1 MPDSSGFD
9 RRTLAKIGTGFLA
22 AVVLVYLAGWVVG
35 WNRILSTLARA
46 NYWWVALG
54 CLSSTVCLVVWS
66 KAWDEVLDV
75 LDVHISYRALIVTY
89 FAATFADYVTPFG
102 KVGGNPFIAYVLSQ
116 DDRVSYEESLAGII
130 TADLLNLVPFFVF
143 SGVGLAALAIFGS
156 VPSAVKPLVG
166 GLSVVAVAVPLS
178 VYGSYQYRDA
188 VEAVLTTALSP
199 VASWVDSVDVDSI
212 HRRFDEF
219 YERIDRIASHRGV
232 LVTTLAYSF
241 VGWLFFAL
249 PLYLAGLA
257 VGVHIDPLLV
267 LFLVPVS
274 SLAGIAPT
282 PGGVG
287 GIVVV
292 LAALMVALVPLEA
305 STAAAVALLYRIAS
319 YWYVIA
325 ISGLAAFYEIY
336 RA

>member
-9 RRTLAKIGTGFLA
+9 RRTLAKIGVGFLA
-22 AVVLVYLAGWVVG
+22 AVMLVYLAGWVVG
-35 WNRILSTLARA
+35 WNRILSTLAGA

-54 CLSSTVCLVVWS
+54 CLSSTACLVVWA

-75 LDVHISYRALIVTY
+75 LDVSIPYRALIVTY

-102 KVGGNPFIAYVLSQ
+102 KVGGNPFIAYLLSQ
-116 DDRVSYEESLAGII
+116 DDRISYEESLAGIV

-143 SGVGLAALAIFGS
+143 SGVGLAALSLFGS
-156 VPSAVKPLVG
+156 VPSAAKPLIG

-178 VYGSYQYRDA
+178 VYGTYQYRNA
-188 VEAVLTTALSP
+188 FESVLTTLLSP

-212 HRRFDEF
+212 RQRLEEF
-219 YERIDRIASHRGV
+219 YARIDRIASHRGV
-232 LVTTLAYSF
+232 LVSTLSYSF

-249 PLYLAGLA
+249 PLYLAGQA

-267 LFLVPVS
+267 LFLVPAS

-292 LAALMVALVPLEA
+292 LAALMVALVPMKP
-305 STAAAVALLYRIAS
+305 STAAAVALLYRVAS
-319 YWYVIA
+319 YWFVIA
-325 ISGLAAFYEIY
+325 ISGIATFYEIY